1 MGADVVH
8 TLHAADTH
16 ETIEAA
22 FQTLLD
28 DTRRELAEQYLAQ
41 PGMTLLETAYLLGFA
56 DPSNFYRA
64 FRRWFDATP
73 SEYRARLG
81 AEGEVLSD
89 ARTPACTTPTP

>member
-1 MGADVVH
+1 M
-8 TLHAADTH
+8 L
-16 ETIEAA
+16 
-22 FQTLLD
+22 
-28 DTRRELAEQYLAQ
+28 TRRELAEQYLAQ

-81 AEGEVLSD
+81 TDAEAVSD
-89 ARTPACTTPTP
+89 ARTPAYTAPAP